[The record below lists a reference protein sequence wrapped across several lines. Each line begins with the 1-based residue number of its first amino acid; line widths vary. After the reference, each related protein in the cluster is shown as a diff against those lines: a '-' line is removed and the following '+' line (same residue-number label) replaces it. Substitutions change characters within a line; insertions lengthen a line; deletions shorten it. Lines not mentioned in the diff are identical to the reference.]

1 MHEDEKNLEK
11 WKEAIEKQEIP
22 KASLENAI
30 LKGFQRAKAKRAK
43 RTVRKRGLWT
53 IVAAAVLMLSFITS
67 IRVSPVFANAI
78 ASIPGMSGIVDMI
91 QDNKGLQMAIE
102 NEHYQ
107 AIGVSGESDSLKVT
121 LEGIITDENSLAV
134 FSTAQQKKNGKRHI
148 YDARILDKQGKLIS
162 KNVSLNT
169 YYTDERKMTTTMELE
184 FDTEL
189 PTGELLMEYTFSRDV
204 EEESEIIQIPFRIE
218 LKPIK
223 KEQYVVNETVEVQGQ
238 KIHIRSISIGSIKT
252 AIEVEYD
259 AENTMKI
266 FGFEDLRLEDEKGEV
281 WTSIQNGVTAR
292 GSDNPNVTTYYLQS
306 NYFRQTDHLTLK
318 FNKLMAMDREDAFII
333 IDTDKKEIIRQPKD
347 KRFSNMTVH
356 GGGYVEFELRG
367 EEGYHHDPFSTIID
381 AQGKELRTMSGYF
394 SRKEE
399 DRIIIG
405 FDLPDEA
412 YTNPLKLPLAGYPSY
427 ITGNVSVE
435 IK

>member
-30 LKGFQRAKAKRAK
+30 LKGFQRAKEKRATRK
-43 RTVRKRGLWT
+43 VRKRGLWT
-53 IVAAAVLMLSFITS
+53 IVAAAVLMLTFITS
-67 IRVSPVFANAI
+67 IRVSPVFANAV
-78 ASIPGMSGIVDMI
+78 ASIPGMSAIVDMI

-107 AIGVSGESDSLKVT
+107 AIGASGESKSFKVT
-121 LEGIITDENSLAV
+121 LEGLITDENGLII
-134 FSTAQQKKNGKRHI
+134 FSSATQKNSNQIQISSIQVLNQNGVPIAKNGSYSFNYPESTHT
-148 YDARILDKQGKLIS
+148 A
-162 KNVSLNT
+162 
-169 YYTDERKMTTTMELE
+169 ELE
-184 FDTEL
+184 FETKIPTE
-189 PTGELLMEYTFSRDV
+189 ELLIEYTFSKD
-204 EEESEIIQIPFRIE
+204 EEESETIKIPFRIE

-238 KIHIRSISIGSIKT
+238 KIHIRSISIGSLKT

-281 WTSIQNGVTAR
+281 WTSIQNGVTAK

-318 FNKLMAMDREDAFII
+318 FNKLMAMDREDAFIS

-356 GGGYVEFELRG
+356 GAYIEFELRG

-381 AQGKELRTMSGYF
+381 AQGKELRTTSGYF

-399 DRIIIG
+399 DWIIIG

-427 ITGNVSVE
+427 ITDDVSIQ

>member
-1 MHEDEKNLEK
+1 MEK

-22 KASLENAI
+22 KVPLETAI
-30 LKGFQRAKAKRAK
+30 LKGFHRARDKRAK

-53 IVAAAVLMLSFITS
+53 IVAAAVLMLTFITS

-78 ASIPGMSGIVDMI
+78 ASIPGMSVIVDMI

-107 AIGVSGESDSLKVT
+107 AIGVSGESKSFKVT
-121 LEGIITDENSLAV
+121 LEGLITDENGLII
-134 FSTAQQKKNGKRHI
+134 FSSAAQKNSNQIQFSSVRV
-148 YDARILDKQGKLIS
+148 LDQNGVPIS
-162 KNVSLNT
+162 KNGSYSFNYPELT
-169 YYTDERKMTTTMELE
+169 HTAELE
-184 FDTEL
+184 FETKI
-189 PTGELLMEYTFSRDV
+189 PTDELLIEYTFSKD
-204 EEESEIIQIPFRIE
+204 EEEASETIQIPFKIE

-223 KEQYVVNETVEVQGQ
+223 KEQYIINETVEVKGQ
-238 KIHIRSISIGSIKT
+238 KIHIRSITIGSLKT

-292 GSDNPNVTTYYLQS
+292 GSDNPNVMTYYLQS

-347 KRFSNMTVH
+347 KRFRNMTVH
-356 GGGYVEFELRG
+356 RGGYVEFELRG

-381 AQGKELRTMSGYF
+381 AQGKELRMMSGYF

-399 DRIIIG
+399 DRISIG